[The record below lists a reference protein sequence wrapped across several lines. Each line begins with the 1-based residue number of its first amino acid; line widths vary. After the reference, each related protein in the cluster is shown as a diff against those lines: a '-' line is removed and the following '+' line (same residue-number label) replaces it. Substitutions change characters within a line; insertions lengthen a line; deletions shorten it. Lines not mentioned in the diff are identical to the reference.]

1 VSVQVSQ
8 PPPPPPTVAAVIASL
23 SPDRLG
29 TRAALTVTIRYS
41 GGELGVPSPVRMA
54 TVRFPAGLTLE
65 IPRLRSCSAARLR
78 ARGVGGCPAAARLG
92 HGYALAVVRAG
103 SQRLVEHVS
112 LAAFLGPPRGLQ
124 PTVLILAQGHTPL
137 ERRVVLGGEV
147 RSASEPYGEQ
157 LVMAIP
163 AIPSL
168 PLEPDASLVTFSLTV
183 GAGGRPRA
191 RAGDALRVPA
201 TCPAGGFPF
210 AAEFTY
216 ADASDGSALATVPCP
231 S

>member
-1 VSVQVSQ
+1 
-8 PPPPPPTVAAVIASL
+8 VAASL
-23 SPDRLG
+23 SPDRPG

-41 GGELGVPSPVRMA
+41 GGELGVPSPVRKA

-112 LAAFLGPPRGLQ
+112 LAAFLGPLHGLQ

-137 ERRVVLGGEV
+137 ERRVVLAGEV
-147 RSASEPYGEQ
+147 LSASEPYGEQLSASEPYGEQ

-191 RAGDALRVPA
+191 HTGDALRVPV

-216 ADASDGSALATVPCP
+216 ADATNGSAFATVPCP